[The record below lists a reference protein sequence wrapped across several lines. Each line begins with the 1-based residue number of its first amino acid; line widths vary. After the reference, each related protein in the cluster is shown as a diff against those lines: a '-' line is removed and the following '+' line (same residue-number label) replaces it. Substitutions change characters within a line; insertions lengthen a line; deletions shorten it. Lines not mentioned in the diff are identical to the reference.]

1 MSAPTKAFATLQ
13 AKAALHGFECTVTLA
28 GNIVMSRSGGA
39 WIFGSLVEAAHWLSL
54 SIGEV
59 PKGQPA

>member
-1 MSAPTKAFATLQ
+1 MKTPASDFPTLQ
-13 AKAALHGFECTVTLA
+13 AKAALHGFECTMTKA
-28 GNIVMSRSGGA
+28 GKIVMSRRGGA
-39 WIFGSLVEAAHWLSL
+39 WIFGTLPEASTWLSL

>member
-1 MSAPTKAFATLQ
+1 MKTPGNDLSTLQ
-13 AKAALHGFECTVTLA
+13 AKAALNGFQVKRTLA
-28 GNIVMSRSGGA
+28 GNIVISRNAGA
-39 WIFGSLVEAAHWLSL
+39 WIFGTLAEAAHWLSL

>member
-1 MSAPTKAFATLQ
+1 MKAPSNDFATLQ
-13 AKAALHGFECTVTLA
+13 AKAALHGFECTATLA

-39 WIFGSLVEAAHWLSL
+39 WIFGSLLEASKWLSL

-59 PKGQPA
+59 PA

>member
-1 MSAPTKAFATLQ
+1 MKMPATDFSTLQ
-13 AKAALHGFECTVTLA
+13 AKAALHGFECTMTRA
-28 GNIVMSRSGGA
+28 GNIVMSRLGGA
-39 WIFGSLVEAAHWLSL
+39 WIFGTLPEASNWLSL

>member
-1 MSAPTKAFATLQ
+1 MKTPATDLSTLQ
-13 AKAALHGFECTVTLA
+13 AKAALHGFECTATKA

-39 WIFGSLVEAAHWLSL
+39 WIFGTLPEASKWLSL

-59 PKGQPA
+59 PA